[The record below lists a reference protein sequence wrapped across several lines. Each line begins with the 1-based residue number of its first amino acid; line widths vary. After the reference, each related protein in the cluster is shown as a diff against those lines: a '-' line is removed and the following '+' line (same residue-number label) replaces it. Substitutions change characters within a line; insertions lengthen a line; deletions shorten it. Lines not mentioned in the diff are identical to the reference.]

1 MTTESTSVY
10 SEQRQ
15 NQKQWISMSNTIFFL
30 AKSLQTSLMAHTCC
44 FLHAPWPGWLFSICP
59 ASRHFNLMNALTLE
73 SYPGMYS
80 HHVLHFFCM
89 KILTNT
95 LQSSTAFLYRKAHF
109 YFWIALSSKQ
119 QYLAMQ
125 NSPENSPD
133 CCGTKTALTRKFKL
147 NIFQWMTNL
156 GLPEASESPKRN
168 AN

>member
-1 MTTESTSVY
+1 MNIYQQYYLLPSQKPPDFANGSHVLLPACPMTRLV
-10 SEQRQ
+10 
-15 NQKQWISMSNTIFFL
+15 
-30 AKSLQTSLMAHTCC
+30 
-44 FLHAPWPGWLFSICP
+44 SICP
-59 ASRHFNLMNALTLE
+59 ASRHFSLMNALTLE

-109 YFWIALSSKQ
+109 CFWIALSSKQ

-156 GLPEASESPKRN
+156 GLPEASESPKCN